1 MDFCLSSTVVNFFL
15 PIEAVIDDALGV
27 ICPRSPSRFRSR
39 PRPKSQQS
47 RGLRPRVTYYGYRY
61 YDPKTGRWPSRDPI
75 EEEGGMNLYGF
86 VRNDGLNIWDVLGL
100 RWELGSWE
108 RTQAVRGKAKSQLDV
123 LAQEII
129 KQGKGAAV
137 PSNCPSSPKPG
148 DKVLVQFKQKND
160 VAYVSMYF
168 TGFFLLGGVSI
179 DLVGSGVYSYDCC
192 AKKALDY
199 SVNINASFSDNFDE
213 LINITEPGVGDAGIT
228 FSGSWVEPYNGSF

>member
-1 MDFCLSSTVVNFFL
+1 V
-15 PIEAVIDDALGV
+15 A
-27 ICPRSPSRFRSR
+27 
-39 PRPKSQQS
+39 
-47 RGLRPRVTYYGYRY
+47 YYGYRY

>member
-1 MDFCLSSTVVNFFL
+1 
-15 PIEAVIDDALGV
+15 
-27 ICPRSPSRFRSR
+27 
-39 PRPKSQQS
+39 
-47 RGLRPRVTYYGYRY
+47 
-61 YDPKTGRWPSRDPI
+61 
-75 EEEGGMNLYGF
+75 MNLYGF

-228 FSGSWVEPYNGSF
+228 FSGSWVEPYNGSFSQPSHRKALLGAEKRAGVELKSLPLGRVYVQNYTNPRQCGRP